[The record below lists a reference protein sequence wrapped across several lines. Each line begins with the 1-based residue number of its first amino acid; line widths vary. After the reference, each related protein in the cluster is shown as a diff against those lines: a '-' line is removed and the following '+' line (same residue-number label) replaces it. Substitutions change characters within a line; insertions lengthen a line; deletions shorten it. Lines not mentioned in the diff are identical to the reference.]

1 MYKKIDVK
9 NNVLKMG
16 EHYLVSDY
24 KTRNSLRNKHNG
36 MDIVGKKGD
45 YDIVAIES
53 GKVTYLGYEAG
64 IGGYWVSITTNGI
77 EHRYFHLA
85 KGSIKVKK
93 GDIVQ
98 KGEVIAK
105 MGKTGNADIVSLHF
119 AIYKKGYVDP
129 LPYLTRENPFN
140 LDTGNEDTFITF
152 VKGVQEKLGANIDGI
167 PGAETFNKTIT
178 ISTSTNWNHPIVL
191 VIQKYL
197 KSLGYDLGKY
207 GLDGKFGPDMKKVIM
222 DYQKNIVGLKGNL
235 VDGVITAKRYTWKS
249 LLKLD

>member
-24 KTRNSLRNKHNG
+24 KARNSTRNKHNG
-36 MDIVGKKGD
+36 MDFVGKKGD
-45 YDIVAIES
+45 YDIVAIET
-53 GKVTYLGYEAG
+53 GKVTYIGYEAG
-64 IGGYWVSITTNGI
+64 IGGYYVIITTNGI

-85 KGSIKVKK
+85 KGGIKVKK

-119 AIYKKGYVDP
+119 AIYKNGYIDP
-129 LPYLTRENPFN
+129 LPYLTKDNPFN
-140 LDTGNEDTFITF
+140 LD
-152 VKGVQEKLGANIDGI
+152 KGDYSFTDFAREVQEKLGVKSDGV
-167 PGAETFNKTIT
+167 PSAETLNKTIT
-178 ISTSTNWNHPIVL
+178 ISTSKNWNHSVVL
-191 VIQKYL
+191 AIQKYL
-197 KSLGYDLGKY
+197 KSLGYNLGKY

-222 DYQKNIVGLKGNL
+222 DYQKNVVGLKGNL
-235 VDGVITAKRYTWKS
+235 VDGVITAKKYTWKS

>member
-24 KTRNSLRNKHNG
+24 KTRNSTRNKHNG

-53 GKVTYLGYEAG
+53 GKVTYIGYEAG
-64 IGGYWVSITTNGI
+64 IGGYYVIINTNGI

-85 KGSIKVKK
+85 KGGIKVKK

-119 AIYKKGYVDP
+119 AIYKNGYVDP
-129 LPYLTRENPFN
+129 LPYLTKDNPFN
-140 LDTGNEDTFITF
+140 LDKSDYSFTDF
-152 VKGVQEKLGANIDGI
+152 VKEVQEKLGAKVDGV
-167 PGAETFNKTIT
+167 PGAETLNKTIT
-178 ISTSTNWNHPIVL
+178 ISTSKNWNHSVVL
-191 VIQKYL
+191 SIQKYL

>member
-1 MYKKIDVK
+1 MYKKIDFK

-24 KTRNSLRNKHNG
+24 KTRNSTRKKHNG

-53 GKVTYLGYEAG
+53 GKVTYIGYEAG
-64 IGGYWVSITTNGI
+64 IGGYYVIITTNGI

-85 KGSIKVKK
+85 KGGIKVKK

-119 AIYKKGYVDP
+119 AIYKNGYVDP
-129 LPYLTRENPFN
+129 LPYLTKDNPFN
-140 LDTGNEDTFITF
+140 LDKGDYSFTDF
-152 VKGVQEKLGANIDGI
+152 VKEVQEKLEAKVDGI
-167 PGAETFNKTIT
+167 PGAETLNKTIT
-178 ISTSTNWNHPIVL
+178 ISTTKNWNHSVVL
-191 VIQKYL
+191 SIQKYL

-222 DYQKNIVGLKGNL
+222 NYQKNIVGLKGNL
-235 VDGVITAKRYTWKS
+235 VDGVITAKRYTCKS